1 MTDRP
6 IRIATRGSALAL
18 WQANHVRDTLL
29 AARPGRA
36 VELVIIK
43 TRGDQVTD
51 RPLAAIGGKALFVKE
66 VEAALLDGRAEL
78 AVHSMKDV
86 PGDVE
91 LAEGLHMAA
100 VTERADPRDALCSA
114 GGAGLDALPQNAHVG
129 TSSLRRACQLRARR
143 PDLRIS
149 NLRGNVPT
157 RLSRLDDGTFDAVVL
172 ASAGLDR
179 LGFADRIAE
188 RLDPAICIPAVGQGA
203 LGIETRADDREVSD
217 WVHQALHHEAD
228 ATRVA
233 AERGFLMHL
242 EGSCR
247 TPLAAYAELD
257 GDQVSVTG
265 MVGKIDGTRILRGTR
280 RGPAAEAEALGRAL
294 ADELLAQGAQALIDA
309 SQVDAEAVHAG
320 TTYQ

>member
-6 IRIATRGSALAL
+6 IHIATRGSALAL
-18 WQANHVRDTLL
+18 WQAYHVRDTLR
-29 AARPGRA
+29 AARPGRE

-43 TRGDQVTD
+43 TQGDKVTD

-66 VEAALLDGRAEL
+66 VEAALLDGRAEI

-91 LAEGLHMAA
+91 LAEGLHLAA
-100 VTERADPRDALCSA
+100 VTERADPRDALCTRD
-114 GGAGLDALPQNAHVG
+114 GAGLDTLPEGAHVG

-172 ASAGLDR
+172 ACAGLDR
-179 LGFADRIAE
+179 LGFGARIAE
-188 RLDPAICIPAVGQGA
+188 RLDPALCIPAVGQGA

-217 WVHQALHHEAD
+217 WVREALHHDAD

-233 AERGFLMHL
+233 AERGFLIHL

-247 TPLAAYAELD
+247 TPLAAYAVLD
-257 GDQVSVTG
+257 GDEVEVTG
-265 MVGKIDGTRILRGTR
+265 MVGKIDGSRILRGSR
-280 RGPAAEAEALGRAL
+280 RGPARDAEALGRAL
-294 ADELLAQGAQALIDA
+294 AGDLLARGAQALIDE
-309 SQVDAEAVHAG
+309 SQVDAETVHAG
-320 TTYQ
+320 TTYR

>member
-1 MTDRP
+1 MTDP

-18 WQANHVRDTLL
+18 WQANNVRDALR
-29 AARPGRA
+29 AARSDRE

-43 TRGDQVTD
+43 TEGDRVTD

-66 VEAALLDGRAEL
+66 VEAALLDGRAEI

-91 LAEGLHMAA
+91 LAPGLHMAA
-100 VTERADPRDALCSA
+100 VTERADPRDALCTA
-114 GGAGLDALPQNAHVG
+114 NGGGLADLAQGAHVG

-172 ASAGLDR
+172 AAAGLDR
-179 LGFADRIAE
+179 LGFSSRIGE

-203 LGIETRADDREVSD
+203 LGIETRADDHDVTGWVYEVLN
-217 WVHQALHHEAD
+217 HAD
-228 ATRVA
+228 DADRIA
-233 AERGFLMHL
+233 AERGFLKQL
-242 EGSCR
+242 QGSCR
-247 TPLAAYAELD
+247 TPLAAYALLS
-257 GDQVSVTG
+257 GDEITLTG
-265 MVGKIDGTRILRGTR
+265 MVGKIDGTRILRGQR
-280 RGPAAEAEALGRAL
+280 RGPRAEAEALGRAL
-294 ADELLAQGAQALIDA
+294 GDELLAQGAQALIDE
-309 SQVDAEAVHAG
+309 SQIDAESVLGG